1 MDRQKVFNK
10 CNGHCAY
17 CGCNLKIKSMTI
29 DHVIPLSK
37 GGSDNIENLL
47 PACKNCNLLKSDD
60 DVEILR
66 FALAWP
72 NLKVIDLQN
81 FAKVKKTVKKYKFYF
96 EKNSKK

>member
-1 MDRQKVFNK
+1 
-10 CNGHCAY
+10 
-17 CGCNLKIKSMTI
+17 MTI

-96 EKNSKK
+96 EKNSKKIMDL